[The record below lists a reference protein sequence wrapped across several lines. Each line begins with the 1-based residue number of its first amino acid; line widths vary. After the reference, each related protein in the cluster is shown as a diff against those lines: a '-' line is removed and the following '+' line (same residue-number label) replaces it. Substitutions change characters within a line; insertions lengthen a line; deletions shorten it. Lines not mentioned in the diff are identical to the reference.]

1 MIYITHKIIILLK
14 ITWITLKI
22 IFSNGFLRTVID
34 FYFFK
39 KKKIFSQ
46 HIMMESLSL
55 EEEKM
60 IKNLITLF
68 RLENETKAIKYWV
81 LRDIKNL
88 F

>member
-1 MIYITHKIIILLK
+1 
-14 ITWITLKI
+14 
-22 IFSNGFLRTVID
+22 
-34 FYFFK
+34 
-39 KKKIFSQ
+39 
-46 HIMMESLSL
+46 MMESLSL

-88 F
+88 V